1 MRELFVYYR
10 IREGAAQD
18 ARTAVLAMHDAL
30 RASHPGLTVRLLT
43 RREDD
48 GTATWMEAYAMAPS
62 GIDTALESDIA
73 LRALRLASFIDG
85 PRHVEAFD
93 VDEEH

>member
-10 IREGAAQD
+10 IREDAAQD
-18 ARTAVLAMHDAL
+18 ARTAVLDMHGAL
-30 RASHPGLTVRLLT
+30 RGSHPGLTARLLT
-43 RREDD
+43 RREED
-48 GTATWMEAYAMAPS
+48 GAATWMEAYAMTPS
-62 GIDTALESDIA
+62 GIDATLEGDIA

-93 VDEEH
+93 VDEGR